1 MKHTPGTWIA
11 CEDDE
16 REGMPFIPIVAGTET
31 EPYLVAQVEPDMDEA
46 TQEFYISER
55 TRANANLIAAA
66 PDLYDALVRIYEE
79 ATGPA
84 ARHRETPK
92 IVATIAMTAIESA
105 GGGVD

>member
-1 MKHTPGTWIA
+1 MTTQKHTPGPWAVRPLMGRPLVYKDREPVAEVSIPSSYFLPKKGS
-11 CEDDE
+11 EE
-16 REGMPFIPIVAGTET
+16 RETVK
-31 EPYLVAQVEPDMDEA
+31 
-46 TQEFYISER
+46 
-55 TRANANLIAAA
+55 ANANLIAAA

>member
-16 REGMPFIPIVAGTET
+16 REGMPFIPIETET
-31 EPYLVAQVEPDMDEA
+31 DLVAQVEPDMDEA

-66 PDLYDALVRIYEE
+66 PDLFEAVCQAMRILESRPRERSVYEVLWRAVKKAE
-79 ATGPA
+79 
-84 ARHRETPK
+84 
-92 IVATIAMTAIESA
+92 
-105 GGGVD
+105 GGVC

>member
-11 CEDDE
+11 REDDE

-66 PDLYDALVRIYEE
+66 PDLAIALM
-79 ATGPA
+79 AL
-84 ARHRETPK
+84 
-92 IVATIAMTAIESA
+92 IVGIPDRMHNCLHAELEMAIKA
-105 GGGVD
+105 LDKGGM

>member
-55 TRANANLIAAA
+55 TRADAQLIAAA
-66 PDLYDALVRIYEE
+66 PDLAAALKLLV
-79 ATGPA
+79 A
-84 ARHRETPK
+84 AIPDRMHNYLYAELEMAVK
-92 IVATIAMTAIESA
+92 ALKK
-105 GGGVD
+105 GGM